1 MHTYNRHTHIYVYDI
16 SPPPPPFFFF
26 FFLSFLKTRGISR
39 IARVSSISQI
49 LNPSSQNKREKKKK
63 RKKKKGHSLHPPDA
77 ACLGR
82 IEIPTTMPQPLRSN
96 SRNCISTLERTP
108 SARSKR
114 TRTEPQ
120 LFQAHHVLVH
130 LVDAIIRWAKRREK
144 GKERR
149 RRRRVT
155 IMMAMLEFGC
165 LIRGWLEYGTTLAS
179 SSFGCITPS
188 LMPFCLFVH
197 PLFFSSLFFGFFF
210 LCLSAC
216 SRRDTTEPPS
226 PAATDRG

>member
-1 MHTYNRHTHIYVYDI
+1 
-16 SPPPPPFFFF
+16 
-26 FFLSFLKTRGISR
+26 
-39 IARVSSISQI
+39 
-49 LNPSSQNKREKKKK
+49 
-63 RKKKKGHSLHPPDA
+63 
-77 ACLGR
+77 
-82 IEIPTTMPQPLRSN
+82 MPQPLRSN
-96 SRNCISTLERTP
+96 SRNCIYTLERTP
-108 SARSKR
+108 SASKR

-130 LVDAIIRWAKRREK
+130 LVDAIIRWAKWREK

-188 LMPFCLFVH
+188 LPPSCPFVCSFTL
-197 PLFFSSLFFGFFF
+197 FFF
-210 LCLSAC
+210 LLSSLVFFFCACLPVPDA
-216 SRRDTTEPPS
+216 TPPS
-226 PAATDRG
+226 LPRLLRPIAVSMAPADDSPLPWILAHGIHDLGIGHFAHLKVVDSGSSIE